1 MYALTYV
8 GRSAR
13 GGVTAKLMSKS
24 HGRAYINYN
33 MKGTVPVPSPRTVC
47 HCIYFTFTR
56 DFKVA
61 ISFFI

>member
-33 MKGTVPVPSPRTVC
+33 MKGTVPTNDIRVT
-47 HCIYFTFTR
+47 T
-56 DFKVA
+56 A
-61 ISFFI
+61 ISSQI